1 MVESFPFAILISTAL
16 GFLSGLGTG
25 GGSLLVLWLTAVV
38 GMEPLNARAINLLFF
53 IPSALVA
60 CWFRRQQGTLKV
72 HHVLPAI
79 TAGCAAALL
88 GSWFSIVLD
97 STLLKKLFGIL
108 LIFAGIRELLYK
120 KKNAG

>member
-1 MVESFPFAILISTAL
+1 MVDSLLIALPVSTAL

-53 IPSALVA
+53 IPSALIA
-60 CWFRRQQGTLKV
+60 CWYRWRQGALKV

-88 GSWFSIVLD
+88 GSWLSIVLD

-108 LIFAGIRELLYK
+108 LIFTGIRELLYK
-120 KKNAG
+120 EKNAG